1 MKNKTL
7 IGRLTVSWATVAL
20 LFWRPLAYRHQLGG
34 SVSATFCLA
43 LHNHSVVCIRGRG
56 GSGPLC
62 RAPCCR
68 LERLSSRTLDG
79 DHRGCV
85 DWHSGAWR
93 QVLSDTWP
101 RYDVRGPNDRL
112 ERRRRAL
119 PTVRWELVVSCFAT
133 NPTRPLLRVGG
144 QTTSVT
150 IEA

>member
-20 LFWRPLAYRHQLGG
+20 FFWRPLAYRHQLCG

-62 RAPCCR
+62 RAPCC
-68 LERLSSRTLDG
+68 
-79 DHRGCV
+79 
-85 DWHSGAWR
+85 
-93 QVLSDTWP
+93 
-101 RYDVRGPNDRL
+101 RL

-150 IEA
+150 IEAKSVTGVLNFRALRPPKKECAYQNKVWIKPMGIRENAMHVC